1 MQKLRMRARVKKK
14 KRRKTNELKAANLW
28 ASRVVGGT
36 IQVSDLREQMW
47 NIRQGKIFLIFIND

>member
-1 MQKLRMRARVKKK
+1 MRTRVKKK
-14 KRRKTNELKAANLW
+14 KRRKKNELKA
-28 ASRVVGGT
+28 ASRVVGGA